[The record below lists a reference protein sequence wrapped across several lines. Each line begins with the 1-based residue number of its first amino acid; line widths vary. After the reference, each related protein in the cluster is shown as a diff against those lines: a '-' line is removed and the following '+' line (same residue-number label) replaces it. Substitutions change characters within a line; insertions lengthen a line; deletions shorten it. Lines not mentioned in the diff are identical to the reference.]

1 MGNYYIV
8 AKKDLGPEHTH
19 NSEWPKIIAYSL
31 RSKKF
36 LISEGKGCGCE
47 GIAIPELRALEKK
60 WHEFFMALDAQWF
73 LKINESEN
81 NLSEDEL
88 VAIIQ
93 SKTGSLEII
102 TA

>member
-1 MGNYYIV
+1 MDNYYIV
-8 AKKDLGPEHTH
+8 AKKDLDPEHTH

-36 LISEGKGCGCE
+36 LISEGKGYGCE

-73 LKINESEN
+73 LKVIESEN

-88 VAIIQ
+88 VALIQ
-93 SKTGSLEII
+93 SKTRSL
-102 TA
+102 